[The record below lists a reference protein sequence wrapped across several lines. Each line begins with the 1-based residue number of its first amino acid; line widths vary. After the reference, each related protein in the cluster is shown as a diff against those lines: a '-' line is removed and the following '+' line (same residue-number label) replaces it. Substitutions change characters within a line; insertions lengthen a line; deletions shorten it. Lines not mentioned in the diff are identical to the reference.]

1 MSTNRV
7 NLLEDPVGRTLL
19 RLAGPMSLGFVAVI
33 LFSVVDTFWVGRL
46 GARELAAMSFTFP
59 VVFLIMSISIG
70 LGVGVTAVVSRAI
83 GSGDT
88 RRVCRFTSDG
98 LLLANTL
105 VVMVAIAGL
114 VTIRPV
120 FGVLGASPDMIAL
133 IGRYMVPWYI
143 GVGFIVIPI
152 VGNSAIRAT
161 GDTKTPSLIMIIAGG
176 VNLILD
182 PFLIFGWGPFPRLEL
197 QGAAIAT
204 VIAYAI
210 TFIAAFVIL
219 WKRERMLDFSRPPFG
234 EVIESWRGILYVG
247 VPAAA
252 TQMLVP
258 LATAILTRFVANFG
272 PQAVAAFGVGTR
284 IESLSMIGPTAL
296 AASVTPFVGQNLGA
310 RNCGRVRAG
319 LRFGVLSSLIYGA
332 AAAGLLAL
340 LARPLAS
347 IFTNEGAVIDMI
359 SGYLY
364 IIPASYGLFGAMF
377 AVNATFNAADHPLRA
392 AFIIVVRLFVLAVPL
407 ALAGSALGDLPG
419 LFAGIAAANMIVGIL
434 AILMGRHYLR
444 RVEERIGSV
453 EDGGANRDS

>member
-1 MSTNRV
+1 MTTNRV

-46 GARELAAMSFTFP
+46 GSRELAAMSFTFP

-70 LGVGVTAVVSRAI
+70 IGVGVTAVVSRAI

-88 RRVCRFTSDG
+88 RRVRRFTSDG

-105 VVMVAIAGL
+105 VVMVAIVGL

-133 IGRYMVPWYI
+133 IGQYMVPWYI

-176 VNLILD
+176 VNLVLD
-182 PFLIFGWGPFPRLEL
+182 PLLIFGLGPFPRLEL

-204 VIAYAI
+204 VIAYTI

-258 LATAILTRFVANFG
+258 LATAILTRIVANFG

-284 IESLSMIGPTAL
+284 IESLSMVGPMAL

-310 RNCGRVRAG
+310 RNYGRVRAG
-319 LRFGVLSSLIYGA
+319 LRFGVVSSLVYGA
-332 AAAGLLAL
+332 AAAGVLAL

-347 IFTNEGAVIDMI
+347 IFANEGAVTDMI
-359 SGYLY
+359 SWYLY

-392 AFIIVVRLFVLAVPL
+392 AFVIVVRLFVLAIPL
-407 ALAGSALGDLPG
+407 ALAGSALGGLPG
-419 LFAGIAAANMIVGIL
+419 LFAGIAAANMVVGIL
-434 AILMGRHYLR
+434 AILMARHYLR
-444 RVEERIGSV
+444 GVEERIVAVGNGGS
-453 EDGGANRDS
+453 DRDS